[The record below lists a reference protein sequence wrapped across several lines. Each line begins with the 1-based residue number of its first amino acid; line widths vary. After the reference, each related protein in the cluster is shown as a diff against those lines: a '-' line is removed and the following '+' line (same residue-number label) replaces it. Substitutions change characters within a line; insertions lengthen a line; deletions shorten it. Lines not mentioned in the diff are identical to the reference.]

1 MQIVRIYF
9 HFISGS
15 RQIFIKTKQT
25 VYRVV
30 ARSCTMYHS
39 TPSRSRSLAHTGMA
53 QHRLIV
59 RQLSNQSINQLVDY
73 RLINRGI
80 NQLMVHGTPGLLAS
94 LWPSLKLGILRWSSK
109 MSLSRRFK
117 KVLSSPPAPLRSQRS
132 HRGWGT
138 LHKGKHRQGSC
149 KQELAGRRWCRCHRR
164 SSTWRCWSPPR
175 RCLGWAGRCGRSG
188 G

>member
-1 MQIVRIYF
+1 
-9 HFISGS
+9 
-15 RQIFIKTKQT
+15 
-25 VYRVV
+25 
-30 ARSCTMYHS
+30 MYHS

-59 RQLSNQSINQLVDY
+59 RQSSNQSINWLIYQLVDY

-94 LWPSLKLGILRWSSK
+94 LSPSLKLGILRWSSK
-109 MSLSRRFK
+109 MSLSRLFK

-138 LHKGKHRQGSC
+138 PHKGKHRQGSC

-164 SSTWRCWSPPR
+164 SSTWQCLSPPR
-175 RCLGWAGRCGRSG
+175 RCLGWAGRCGRSEG
-188 G
+188 VSNFLQFLFLVSSTKLPFYKSDL

>member
-15 RQIFIKTKQT
+15 RQISIKTKQT

-59 RQLSNQSINQLVDY
+59 RQLSNQPINPLTNLSIGRLSTNQ
-73 RLINRGI
+73 
-80 NQLMVHGTPGLLAS
+80 
-94 LWPSLKLGILRWSSK
+94 
-109 MSLSRRFK
+109 
-117 KVLSSPPAPLRSQRS
+117 
-132 HRGWGT
+132 
-138 LHKGKHRQGSC
+138 
-149 KQELAGRRWCRCHRR
+149 
-164 SSTWRCWSPPR
+164 
-175 RCLGWAGRCGRSG
+175 SG
-188 G
+188 D